1 MTTRFKDLQD
11 RLKLPVREMSEVC
24 GVSQQLIYYWRT
36 YGVRNWKTAGRL
48 AKKIGCKPED
58 IIGDTVND

>member
-1 MTTRFKDLQD
+1 METKFKQLQD
-11 RLKLPVREMSEVC
+11 RLKLPVREMSEIC

-48 AKKIGCKPED
+48 AKKIGCNPED
-58 IIGDTVND
+58 IIGVTQQ

>member
-1 MTTRFKDLQD
+1 METKFKQIQD
-11 RLKLPVREMSEVC
+11 KLSLPVREMSEVC

-48 AKKIGCKPED
+48 AKKIGCKPDE
-58 IIGDTVND
+58 IIGMV

>member
-1 MTTRFKDLQD
+1 METKFKQLQD
-11 RLKLPVREMSEVC
+11 RLKLPVREMSEIC

-48 AKKIGCKPED
+48 SKKIGCEPEE
-58 IIGDTVND
+58 IIGVTQQ